1 MSHQV
6 GRKTCLQKEV
16 HPKLHLKRKRGKAER
31 WRRSSARC
39 ERVQALTGEKRAKML
54 LGDSDRE
61 RSYTTRE
68 ALHSQE
74 SKVEKAFQGHLKRQH
89 EVFKGPLKTNYLK
102 ASETNKTHAFKALH
116 KHVRLVKPRAQ
127 ARTQIRALCP
137 PESTQAHTL
146 TRALA

>member
-1 MSHQV
+1 
-6 GRKTCLQKEV
+6 
-16 HPKLHLKRKRGKAER
+16 
-31 WRRSSARC
+31 
-39 ERVQALTGEKRAKML
+39 VQALAGEKRAKML
-54 LGDSDRE
+54 FGDSDRE

-74 SKVEKAFQGHLKRQH
+74 SKVQKALQGPFMKRQD
-89 EVFKGPLKTNYLK
+89 EVFKGPLKTNGLK

-146 TRALA
+146 TQALT